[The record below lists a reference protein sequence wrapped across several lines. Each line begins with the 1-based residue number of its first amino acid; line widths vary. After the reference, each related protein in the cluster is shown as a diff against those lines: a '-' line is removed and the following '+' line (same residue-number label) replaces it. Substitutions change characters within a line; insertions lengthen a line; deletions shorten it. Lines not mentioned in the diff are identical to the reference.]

1 MILMTTTVHNTAVH
15 QVTAIHVLHAAVVRG
30 MKTKVSPAEVIPVE
44 EIMDATVAA
53 RAARMVAEA
62 ETRNEAE
69 VKAPD
74 VTAAEATATMM
85 RIMATALEAL
95 ADMVAVDTAV
105 QAAQETLAD
114 MVVAADTEVQADTV
128 LTTKVAAATAVA
140 AEAAPMADAAAMDK
154 VENMEIKA
162 ATAEVPLMNRVMVQ
176 VPVMAHQIQIMM
188 TTVIM
193 VEVHRAVR
201 NGEDKDALWAAMDK
215 VEVMAAAA
223 MVTKVTH
230 PAMDA
235 AEVEAV
241 AVIMEAVDTE
251 AAAEA
256 EAMADAE
263 DNTVPAEADI
273 LPVMETREAMAEVH
287 PLMIQI
293 PVTVQAV
300 MAQAAHTIGMT
311 NKR

>member
-62 ETRNEAE
+62 KTRNEVE

-95 ADMVAVDTAV
+95 ADMVA
-105 QAAQETLAD
+105 
-114 MVVAADTEVQADTV
+114 AADTEVQADTV
-128 LTTKVAAATAVA
+128 LTTKVAADTAAA

-176 VPVMAHQIQIMM
+176 VPAMAHQIQTMM
-188 TTVIM
+188 TTVIS
-193 VEVHRAVR
+193 A
-201 NGEDKDALWAAMDK
+201 
-215 VEVMAAAA
+215 
-223 MVTKVTH
+223 
-230 PAMDA
+230 PAPS
-235 AEVEAV
+235 
-241 AVIMEAVDTE
+241 I
-251 AAAEA
+251 
-256 EAMADAE
+256 
-263 DNTVPAEADI
+263 
-273 LPVMETREAMAEVH
+273 
-287 PLMIQI
+287 
-293 PVTVQAV
+293 
-300 MAQAAHTIGMT
+300 
-311 NKR
+311 